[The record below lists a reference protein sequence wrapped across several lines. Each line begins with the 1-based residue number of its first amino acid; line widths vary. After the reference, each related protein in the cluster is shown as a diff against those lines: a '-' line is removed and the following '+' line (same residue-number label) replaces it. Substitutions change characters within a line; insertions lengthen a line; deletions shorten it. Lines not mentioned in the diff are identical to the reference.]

1 MDYRIEKDTLGEVK
15 VPKDSLWGAQTE
27 RSKKNFKIGNP
38 SSMPIEIIHAY
49 AILKKSAAAANH
61 ELGVLSKEKSEL
73 IQAVCDE
80 IISNEHNEQ
89 FPLVIWQTGSGTQT
103 NMNVNEVISNRAH
116 IIEGKKLGESKKT
129 LSPNDDVNLSQSSN
143 DSFPT
148 AINIAA
154 TKIITDNTL
163 VNLKILRDSL
173 NKKSKEFNKIVKIGR
188 THLMDATPITLGQE
202 FSGYVAQIDNGIKSI
217 KNAMDHLSELPI
229 GGTAVGTEL
238 NTPKG
243 YSKKV
248 VENISKN
255 SGFKFKES
263 PNKFEGIASHD
274 CIVEMHG
281 AIKTAATSIYKISN
295 DIRLMGSGPRSGLGE
310 LILPANEPGSSIMP
324 GKVNPTQCEAISMVC
339 AQIIGNDVAVS
350 FAGANGH
357 FELNVFKPLFA
368 YNIIESSKILGD
380 ACLSFSKNCIEGLKP
395 NKKRIERFLND
406 SLMLVTAL
414 NSKIGYYKAAEIAN
428 KAYKEDITL
437 KEACIQLNYLSEKE
451 FDKYVN
457 PERMTNNEGWNS
469 ILLR

>member
-38 SSMPIEIIHAY
+38 SSMPIEIIQAY
-49 AILKKSAAAANH
+49 AILKKSAAAANQD
-61 ELGVLSKEKSEL
+61 LGVLSKEKSKL
-73 IQAVCDE
+73 IQTVCDE
-80 IISNEHNEQ
+80 IIANKHNEQ

-116 IIEGKKLGESKKT
+116 IIEGKRLGESEKT

-154 TKIITDNTL
+154 MKIITDNTL

-217 KNAMDHLSELPI
+217 NNAMDHLSELPI

-255 SGFKFKES
+255 SGLKFKES

-339 AQIIGNDVAVS
+339 AQIIGNDMAVS

-395 NKKRIERFLND
+395 NKKKIERFLKD

-457 PERMTNNEGWNS
+457 PERMTNNEG
-469 ILLR
+469 

>member
-116 IIEGKKLGESKKT
+116 IIEGKKLGESEKT

-154 TKIITDNTL
+154 MKIITDNTL

-248 VENISKN
+248 VESISKN
-255 SGFKFKES
+255 SGLKFKES

-281 AIKTAATSIYKISN
+281 AIKTAAASIYKISN

>member
-49 AILKKSAAAANH
+49 AILKKSASAANQD
-61 ELGVLSKEKSEL
+61 LGVLSKEKSKL
-73 IQAVCDE
+73 IQTVCDE
-80 IISNEHNEQ
+80 ILSNRHNEQ

-116 IIEGKKLGESKKT
+116 VIEGKKLGESEKT

-154 TKIITDNTL
+154 MKIITDNTL

-217 KNAMDHLSELPI
+217 NNAMDHLSELPI

-243 YSKKV
+243 YSRKV
-248 VENISKN
+248 VEYISKN

-281 AIKTAATSIYKISN
+281 ALKTAAASIYKISN

-339 AQIIGNDVAVS
+339 AQIIGNDMAVS

-395 NKKRIERFLND
+395 NKNKIEKFLND
-406 SLMLVTAL
+406 SLMLVTSL

-428 KAYKEDITL
+428 KAYAENTSL
-437 KEACIQLNYLSEKE
+437 KEACIELNYLSAKE

-457 PERMTNNEGWNS
+457 PERMTNNEG
-469 ILLR
+469 

>member
-27 RSKKNFKIGNP
+27 RSRKNFKIGDP

-49 AILKKSAAAANH
+49 AVIKKSAAQTN
-61 ELGVLSKEKSEL
+61 EDLGILSKKKSNL
-73 IQAVCDE
+73 IQKVCDE
-80 IISNEHNEQ
+80 ILENKHNDQ

-103 NMNVNEVISNRAH
+103 NMNINEVISNRAH
-116 IIEGKKLGESKKT
+116 LIEGKKLGESDKT

-143 DSFPT
+143 DTFPT

-154 TKIITDNTL
+154 RKIISKNTL
-163 VNLKILRDSL
+163 INLKKLRDSL
-173 NKKSKEFNKIVKIGR
+173 DNKSKEFNEVVKIGR

-202 FSGYVAQIDNGIKSI
+202 FSGYVSQLDHGIKTI
-217 KNAMDHLSELPI
+217 ENAIGHLSELPI
-229 GGTAVGTEL
+229 GGTAVGTGL

-248 VENISKN
+248 VDYISKN
-255 SGFKFKES
+255 TGLSFKES

-281 AIKTAATSIYKISN
+281 ALKTISASIYKVSN

-310 LILPANEPGSSIMP
+310 LLLPINEPGSSIMP

-368 YNIIESSKILGD
+368 FNIIESSKILGD
-380 ACLSFSKNCIEGLKP
+380 ASLSFAVNCIDGIKP
-395 NKKRIERFLND
+395 NKKRIEKFLND

-437 KEACIQLNYLSEKE
+437 KEAALQLAFLTEEE
-451 FDKYVN
+451 FDSYVN
-457 PERMTNNEGWNS
+457 PSRMTNNEG
-469 ILLR
+469 

>member
-38 SSMPIEIIHAY
+38 SSMPIEIIQAY
-49 AILKKSAAAANH
+49 AILKKSAAAANQD
-61 ELGVLSKEKSEL
+61 LGVLSKEKSKL
-73 IQAVCDE
+73 IQTVCDE
-80 IISNEHNEQ
+80 IIANKHNEQ

-103 NMNVNEVISNRAH
+103 NMNINEVISNRAH
-116 IIEGKKLGESKKT
+116 IIEGKRLGESEKT

-154 TKIITDNTL
+154 MKIITDNTL

-217 KNAMDHLSELPI
+217 NNAMDHLSELPI

-255 SGFKFKES
+255 SGLKFKES

-339 AQIIGNDVAVS
+339 AQIIGNDMAVS

-395 NKKRIERFLND
+395 NKNKIERFLND
-406 SLMLVTAL
+406 SLMLVTSL

-428 KAYKEDITL
+428 KAYAENTSL
-437 KEACIQLNYLSEKE
+437 KEACIELNYLSAKE

-457 PERMTNNEGWNS
+457 PERMTNNEG
-469 ILLR
+469 

>member
-15 VPKDSLWGAQTE
+15 VPKDSLWGDQTE

-49 AILKKSAAAANH
+49 AILKKSAAATNH

-80 IISNEHNEQ
+80 IISNKHNEQ

-116 IIEGKKLGESKKT
+116 IIEGKKLGESEKT

-154 TKIITDNTL
+154 MKIITDNTL

-457 PERMTNNEGWNS
+457 PERMTNNEG
-469 ILLR
+469 

>member
-49 AILKKSAAAANH
+49 AILKKSAAAANQD
-61 ELGVLSKEKSEL
+61 LGVLSKEKFKL
-73 IQAVCDE
+73 IQTVCDE
-80 IISNEHNEQ
+80 ILSNRHNEQ

-116 IIEGKKLGESKKT
+116 VIEGKKLGESEKT

-154 TKIITDNTL
+154 MKIITDNTL
-163 VNLKILRDSL
+163 VNLKRLRDSL

-217 KNAMDHLSELPI
+217 NNAMDHLSELPI

-248 VENISKN
+248 VEYISRN

-281 AIKTAATSIYKISN
+281 ALKTAAASIYKISN

-339 AQIIGNDVAVS
+339 AQIIGNDMAVS

-395 NKKRIERFLND
+395 NKNKIERFLND
-406 SLMLVTAL
+406 SLMLVTSL

-428 KAYKEDITL
+428 KAYAENTSL
-437 KEACIQLNYLSEKE
+437 KEACIELNYLSAKE

-457 PERMTNNEGWNS
+457 PERMTNNEG
-469 ILLR
+469 

>member
-38 SSMPIEIIHAY
+38 SSMPIEIIQAY
-49 AILKKSAAAANH
+49 AILKKSAAAANQD
-61 ELGVLSKEKSEL
+61 LGVLSKEKSKL
-73 IQAVCDE
+73 IETVCDE
-80 IISNEHNEQ
+80 IIANKHNEQ

-116 IIEGKKLGESKKT
+116 IIEGKRLGESEKT

-154 TKIITDNTL
+154 MKIITDNTL

-202 FSGYVAQIDNGIKSI
+202 FSGYVAQINNGIKSI
-217 KNAMDHLSELPI
+217 NNAMDHLSELPI

-255 SGFKFKES
+255 SGLKFKES

-281 AIKTAATSIYKISN
+281 ALKTVAASIYKISN

-339 AQIIGNDVAVS
+339 AQIIGNDMAVS

-380 ACLSFSKNCIEGLKP
+380 ACLSFAKNCIDGLKP
-395 NKKRIERFLND
+395 NKKKIERFLRD

-457 PERMTNNEGWNS
+457 PERMTNNEG
-469 ILLR
+469 

>member
-49 AILKKSAAAANH
+49 AILKKSAAAANQ
-61 ELGVLSKEKSEL
+61 ELGVLPKEKSKL
-73 IQAVCDE
+73 IQTVCDE
-80 IISNEHNEQ
+80 IISNKHNDQ

-116 IIEGKKLGESKKT
+116 IIEGKKLGESDKT

-148 AINIAA
+148 AINVAA
-154 TKIITDNTL
+154 MKIIADNTL

-173 NKKSKEFNKIVKIGR
+173 NKKSKEFDKIVKIGR

-202 FSGYVAQIDNGIKSI
+202 FSGYVAQINNGIKSI
-217 KNAMDHLSELPI
+217 NNAMDHLSELPI

-248 VENISKN
+248 VEYISKN

-281 AIKTAATSIYKISN
+281 ALKTAATSIYKISN

-339 AQIIGNDVAVS
+339 AQIIGNDMAVS

-380 ACLSFSKNCIEGLKP
+380 ACLSFSKNCIDGLKP
-395 NKKRIERFLND
+395 NKKKIERFLKD

-457 PERMTNNEGWNS
+457 PERMTNNEG
-469 ILLR
+469 

>member
-49 AILKKSAAAANH
+49 AILKKSAAVANQ
-61 ELGVLSKEKSEL
+61 ELGVLPKEKSKL
-73 IQAVCDE
+73 IQTVCDE
-80 IISNEHNEQ
+80 IISNKHDDQ

-116 IIEGKKLGESKKT
+116 IIQGKKLGESDKT

-154 TKIITDNTL
+154 MKIISDNTL

-173 NKKSKEFNKIVKIGR
+173 NEKSKEFNKIVKIGR

-217 KNAMDHLSELPI
+217 NNAMDHLSELPI

-248 VENISKN
+248 IEYISKY

-281 AIKTAATSIYKISN
+281 ALKTVATSIYKISN

-339 AQIIGNDVAVS
+339 AQIIGNDMAVS

-380 ACLSFSKNCIEGLKP
+380 ACLSFSKNCIDGLKP
-395 NKKRIERFLND
+395 NKKKIERFLKD

-428 KAYKEDITL
+428 KAYKENTTL
-437 KEACIQLNYLSEKE
+437 KEACIELNYLSAKE

-457 PERMTNNEGWNS
+457 PERMTNNEG
-469 ILLR
+469 

>member
-80 IISNEHNEQ
+80 IISNKHNEQ

-116 IIEGKKLGESKKT
+116 IIEGKKLGESEKT

-154 TKIITDNTL
+154 MKIITNNTL

-217 KNAMDHLSELPI
+217 KNALDHLSELPI

-248 VENISKN
+248 VESISKN
-255 SGFKFKES
+255 SGLKFKES

-281 AIKTAATSIYKISN
+281 AIKTAAASIYKISN

-339 AQIIGNDVAVS
+339 AQIIGNDMAVS

-395 NKKRIERFLND
+395 NKKKIERFLND

-428 KAYKEDITL
+428 IAYKEDITL

-457 PERMTNNEGWNS
+457 PERMTNNEG
-469 ILLR
+469 

>member
-27 RSKKNFKIGNP
+27 RSRKNFKIGNP

-49 AILKKSAAAANH
+49 AVIKKSAAQTN
-61 ELGVLSKEKSEL
+61 EDLGILSKKKSNL
-73 IQAVCDE
+73 IQKVCDE
-80 IISNEHNEQ
+80 ILENKHNDQ

-103 NMNVNEVISNRAH
+103 NMNINEVISNRAH
-116 IIEGKKLGESKKT
+116 LIEGKKLGESDKT

-143 DSFPT
+143 DTFPT

-154 TKIITDNTL
+154 MKIISKNTL
-163 VNLKILRDSL
+163 INLKELRDSL
-173 NKKSKEFNKIVKIGR
+173 NNKSKEFNEVVKIGR

-202 FSGYVAQIDNGIKSI
+202 FSGYVSQLNHGIKTI
-217 KNAMDHLSELPI
+217 ENAIGHLSELPI
-229 GGTAVGTEL
+229 GGTAVGTGL

-248 VENISKN
+248 VDYISKN
-255 SGFKFKES
+255 TGLSFKES

-281 AIKTAATSIYKISN
+281 ALKTISASIYKVSN

-310 LILPANEPGSSIMP
+310 LLLPINEPGSSIMP

-368 YNIIESSKILGD
+368 FNIIESSKILGD
-380 ACLSFSKNCIEGLKP
+380 ASLSFAKNCIDGIKP
-395 NKKRIERFLND
+395 NKKRIEKFLND

-437 KEACIQLNYLSEKE
+437 KEAALQLAFLTEEE
-451 FDKYVN
+451 FDSYVN
-457 PERMTNNEGWNS
+457 PSRMTNNEG
-469 ILLR
+469 

>member
-49 AILKKSAAAANH
+49 AILKKSAAVANH

-116 IIEGKKLGESKKT
+116 IIEGKKLGESEKT

-154 TKIITDNTL
+154 MKIITDNTL

>member
-61 ELGVLSKEKSEL
+61 ELGILSKEKSEL

-80 IISNEHNEQ
+80 IISNKHNEQ

-116 IIEGKKLGESKKT
+116 IIEGKKLGESEKT

-154 TKIITDNTL
+154 MKIITDNTL

-395 NKKRIERFLND
+395 NKKKIERFLKD

-457 PERMTNNEGWNS
+457 PERMTNNEG
-469 ILLR
+469 

>member
-27 RSKKNFKIGNP
+27 RSRKNFKIGDP

-49 AILKKSAAAANH
+49 AVIKKSAAQTN
-61 ELGVLSKEKSEL
+61 EDLGILSKKKSNL
-73 IQAVCDE
+73 IQKVCDE
-80 IISNEHNEQ
+80 ILENKHNDQ

-103 NMNVNEVISNRAH
+103 NMNINEVISNRAH
-116 IIEGKKLGESKKT
+116 LIEGKKLGESDKT

-143 DSFPT
+143 DTFPT

-154 TKIITDNTL
+154 MKIISKNTL
-163 VNLKILRDSL
+163 INLKELRDSL
-173 NKKSKEFNKIVKIGR
+173 NNKSKEFNEVVKIGR

-202 FSGYVAQIDNGIKSI
+202 FSGYVSQLDHGIKTI
-217 KNAMDHLSELPI
+217 ENAIGHLSELPI
-229 GGTAVGTEL
+229 GGTAVGTGL

-248 VENISKN
+248 VDYISKN
-255 SGFKFKES
+255 TGLSFKES

-281 AIKTAATSIYKISN
+281 ALKTISASIYKVSN

-310 LILPANEPGSSIMP
+310 LLLPINEPGSSIMP

-368 YNIIESSKILGD
+368 FNIIESSKILGD
-380 ACLSFSKNCIEGLKP
+380 ASLSFAENCIDGIKP
-395 NKKRIERFLND
+395 NKKRIEKFLND

-414 NSKIGYYKAAEIAN
+414 NSKIGYYKSAEIAN
-428 KAYKEDITL
+428 KAYKENITL
-437 KEACIQLNYLSEKE
+437 KEAALQLAFLTDEE
-451 FDKYVN
+451 FDSYVN
-457 PERMTNNEGWNS
+457 PSRMTNNEG
-469 ILLR
+469 

>member
-27 RSKKNFKIGNP
+27 RSRKNFKIGDP

-49 AILKKSAAAANH
+49 AVIKKSAAQTN
-61 ELGVLSKEKSEL
+61 EDLGILSKKKSNL
-73 IQAVCDE
+73 IQKVCDE
-80 IISNEHNEQ
+80 ILENKHNDQ

-103 NMNVNEVISNRAH
+103 NMNINEVISNRAH
-116 IIEGKKLGESKKT
+116 LIEGKKLGESDKT

-143 DSFPT
+143 DTFPT

-154 TKIITDNTL
+154 MKIISKNTL
-163 VNLKILRDSL
+163 INLKELRDSL
-173 NKKSKEFNKIVKIGR
+173 NNKSKEFNEVVKIGR

-202 FSGYVAQIDNGIKSI
+202 FSGYVSQLDHGIKTI
-217 KNAMDHLSELPI
+217 ENAIGHLSELPI
-229 GGTAVGTEL
+229 GGTAVGTGL

-248 VENISKN
+248 VDYISKN
-255 SGFKFKES
+255 TGLSFKES

-281 AIKTAATSIYKISN
+281 ALKTISASIYKVSN

-310 LILPANEPGSSIMP
+310 LLLPINEPGSSIMP

-368 YNIIESSKILGD
+368 FNIIESSKILGD
-380 ACLSFSKNCIEGLKP
+380 ASLSFAKNCIDGIKP
-395 NKKRIERFLND
+395 NKKRIEKFLND

-437 KEACIQLNYLSEKE
+437 KEAALQLAFLTEEE
-451 FDKYVN
+451 FDSYVN
-457 PERMTNNEGWNS
+457 PSRMTNNEG
-469 ILLR
+469 

>member
-80 IISNEHNEQ
+80 IISNKHNEQ

-116 IIEGKKLGESKKT
+116 IIEGKKLGESEKT

-154 TKIITDNTL
+154 MKIITDNTL

-173 NKKSKEFNKIVKIGR
+173 DKKSKEFNKIVKIGR

-395 NKKRIERFLND
+395 NKKKIERFLKD

>member
-27 RSKKNFKIGNP
+27 RSRKNFKIGDP

-49 AILKKSAAAANH
+49 AVIKKSAAQTN
-61 ELGVLSKEKSEL
+61 EDLGILSKKKSNL
-73 IQAVCDE
+73 IQKVCDE
-80 IISNEHNEQ
+80 ILENKHNDQ

-103 NMNVNEVISNRAH
+103 NMNINEVISNRAH
-116 IIEGKKLGESKKT
+116 LIEGKKLGESDKT

-143 DSFPT
+143 DTFPT

-154 TKIITDNTL
+154 MKIISKNTL
-163 VNLKILRDSL
+163 INLKELRDSL
-173 NKKSKEFNKIVKIGR
+173 NNKSKEFNEVVKIGR

-202 FSGYVAQIDNGIKSI
+202 FSGYVSQLDHGIKTI
-217 KNAMDHLSELPI
+217 ENAIGHLSELPI
-229 GGTAVGTEL
+229 GGTAVGTGL

-243 YSKKV
+243 YSKKIV
-248 VENISKN
+248 DYISKN
-255 SGFKFKES
+255 TNISFNES

-281 AIKTAATSIYKISN
+281 ALKTISASIYKVSN

-310 LILPANEPGSSIMP
+310 LLLPINEPGSSIMP

-368 YNIIESSKILGD
+368 FNIIESSKILGD
-380 ACLSFSKNCIEGLKP
+380 ASLSFAENCIDGIKP
-395 NKKRIERFLND
+395 NKKRIEKFLND

-437 KEACIQLNYLSEKE
+437 KEAALQLAFLTEEE
-451 FDKYVN
+451 FDSYVN
-457 PERMTNNEGWNS
+457 PTRMTNNEG
-469 ILLR
+469 

>member
-80 IISNEHNEQ
+80 IISNKHNEQ

-116 IIEGKKLGESKKT
+116 IIEGKKLGESEKT

-154 TKIITDNTL
+154 MKIITDNTL

-339 AQIIGNDVAVS
+339 AQIIGNDMAVS

-395 NKKRIERFLND
+395 NKKKIERFLKD

>member
-49 AILKKSAAAANH
+49 AILKKSAAATNH

-80 IISNEHNEQ
+80 IISNKHNEQ

-116 IIEGKKLGESKKT
+116 IIEGKKLGESEKT

-154 TKIITDNTL
+154 MKIITDNTL

-248 VENISKN
+248 VESISKN
-255 SGFKFKES
+255 SGLKFKES

-339 AQIIGNDVAVS
+339 AQIIGNDMAVS

-380 ACLSFSKNCIEGLKP
+380 ACLSFSKNCIEGLRP
-395 NKKRIERFLND
+395 NKKKIERFLND